1 MNHVSR
7 LRNWAR
13 IFGPAWLVMIADIDI
28 ASIVTALQAGAT
40 WGYSMVFIT
49 IILTLPLFFIQDAA
63 GRLGTVGGLGLG
75 AAIAKFYGRR
85 TAVLAAVPMAISDFL
100 MYLAEYGGIAIGM
113 SLIGFPVLAGLAIA
127 FLIHSAIMISK
138 RYRQA
143 EMVLLPLSFLV
154 VGGIVA
160 SALLFPIDWGKL
172 FAIGLSPLQPY
183 GNPSFDFLTAATIGA
198 VVMPFMLYFHS
209 GADSRKKLEAK
220 DLKMERLETLVG
232 AIVSEILMAVIVLD
246 GMHLPSTS
254 DFLSASELS
263 AALSV
268 FGQYGSLLLGLGFIF
283 AGFLALV
290 VISLGSTWGAME
302 ALGWWSSGSFLKV
315 YLIETLP
322 ALFFVIIIGNYVKL
336 LLDLMVIFTIVIIP
350 SLYFLGKLISNE
362 KVMNGKHYKKYEKI
376 IFWAMSASVV
386 LGGILGL
393 ASFLH

>member
-1 MNHVSR
+1 MNPVSR
-7 LRNWAR
+7 LKDWTR

-40 WGYSMVFIT
+40 WGYSMIFIT

-63 GRLGTVGGLGLG
+63 GRLGTAGGLGLG

-85 TAVLAAVPMAISDFL
+85 IAVLAAVPMTISDFL
-100 MYLAEYGGIAIGM
+100 MYMAEYGGIAIGM
-113 SLIGFPVLAGLAIA
+113 SLIGFPILAGLAIA
-127 FLIHSAIMISK
+127 FLIHSAIVIS
-138 RYRQA
+138 RQYRQA
-143 EMVLLPLSFLV
+143 EMVLIPLSFLV

-160 SALLFPIDWGKL
+160 STLLFPINWGKL
-172 FAIGLSPLQPY
+172 FVVGLSPLQPY
-183 GNPSFDFLTAATIGA
+183 GNPSFDFLLAATIGA

-209 GADSRKKLEAK
+209 GADSRKKLDAK

-246 GMHLPSTS
+246 GMHLPNTS
-254 DFLSASELS
+254 NFLGASELS
-263 AALSV
+263 IALSV
-268 FGQYGSLLLGLGFIF
+268 FGKYAPLLLGFGFIF

-302 ALGWWSSGSFLKV
+302 ALGWRSKGTFLKV
-315 YLIETLP
+315 YLLESLP
-322 ALFFVIIIGNYVKL
+322 AILLVIVIGNYIKL
-336 LLDLMVIFTIVIIP
+336 LLSLMVIFTIIIIP

-362 KVMNGKHYKKYEKI
+362 KVMNGQHYKKYEKI
-376 IFWAMSASVV
+376 IFWVMSASVV

-393 ASFLH
+393 VSFLH

>member
-7 LRNWAR
+7 LKDWTR

-28 ASIVTALQAGAT
+28 ASIVTALQVGAT
-40 WGYSMVFIT
+40 WGYSMIFIT

-75 AAIAKFYGRR
+75 AAIEKIYGRR
-85 TAVLAAVPMAISDFL
+85 MAVFAAVPMAVSDFL
-100 MYLAEYGGIAIGM
+100 MYMAEYGGIAIGM

-127 FLIHSAIMISK
+127 FLIHSTIVIS
-138 RYRQA
+138 RQYRQA
-143 EMVLLPLSFLV
+143 EMVLVPLSFLV
-154 VGGIVA
+154 VAGIVA
-160 SALLFPIDWGKL
+160 SVLLFPIDWGK
-172 FAIGLSPLQPY
+172 FFTVGLSPLQPY
-183 GNPSFDFLTAATIGA
+183 GNPSFDFLLAATMGA
-198 VVMPFMLYFHS
+198 VVMPWMLYFHS

-220 DLKMERLETLVG
+220 DLKMERLETLIG

-246 GMHLPSTS
+246 GMHLPNTS
-254 DFLSASELS
+254 NFLSASELS

-268 FGQYGSLLLGLGFIF
+268 FGQYASLLLGLGFIF

-302 ALGWWSSGSFLKV
+302 ALGLHSKGSLQKI
-315 YLIETLP
+315 YLLESLP
-322 ALFFVIIIGNYVKL
+322 AILLVIVIGNYVKL
-336 LLDLMVIFTIVIIP
+336 LLNLMVIFTIVIIP

-376 IFWAMSASVV
+376 IFWAMAASVV
-386 LGGILGL
+386 LSGILGL

>member
-1 MNHVSR
+1 
-7 LRNWAR
+7 
-13 IFGPAWLVMIADIDI
+13 
-28 ASIVTALQAGAT
+28 
-40 WGYSMVFIT
+40 
-49 IILTLPLFFIQDAA
+49 
-63 GRLGTVGGLGLG
+63 
-75 AAIAKFYGRR
+75 
-85 TAVLAAVPMAISDFL
+85 
-100 MYLAEYGGIAIGM
+100 
-113 SLIGFPVLAGLAIA
+113 
-127 FLIHSAIMISK
+127 
-138 RYRQA
+138 
-143 EMVLLPLSFLV
+143 
-154 VGGIVA
+154 
-160 SALLFPIDWGKL
+160 
-172 FAIGLSPLQPY
+172 
-183 GNPSFDFLTAATIGA
+183 
-198 VVMPFMLYFHS
+198 
-209 GADSRKKLEAK
+209 
-220 DLKMERLETLVG
+220 
-232 AIVSEILMAVIVLD
+232 MAVIVLD

-254 DFLSASELS
+254 DFLGASELS
-263 AALSV
+263 AALSA
-268 FGQYGSLLLGLGFIF
+268 FGQYASLLLGLGFIF